1 MIYRSILKVVE
12 EYQYV
17 EAWIEIRN
25 QEKKGIVGG
34 LDWFK
39 SDCKAH
45 KISGAH
51 LG

>member
-39 SDCKAH
+39 SDYVKLI
-45 KISGAH
+45 KQVERI
-51 LG
+51 

>member
-25 QEKKGIVGG
+25 QKKKESSAAWIGSRVTTYVKLIKQVER
-34 LDWFK
+34 
-39 SDCKAH
+39 
-45 KISGAH
+45 I
-51 LG
+51 